1 MVPYSLLVNP
11 QLSVCRRPIMGQEKA
26 DNELYKHLPQFVILV
41 DELIEEVK
49 EELKYGKV
57 RKEVGNNGDAGE
69 SQDSL

>member
-1 MVPYSLLVNP
+1 
-11 QLSVCRRPIMGQEKA
+11 MGQEKA